1 MKISERQYKIINH
14 LLRHS
19 YEETL
24 ADLFGSMDHYKSS
37 DLIRYEQRSLDV
49 NFMMWLKRKVQ
60 PLYYNP
66 ETIDI
71 MLRPLLANL
80 LSQGQSPESPVGIE
94 QAQPQSP
101 A

>member
-1 MKISERQYKIINH
+1 MKISDRQYKIINH
-14 LLRHS
+14 LLRHP
-19 YEETL
+19 YEQTL
-24 ADLFGSMDHYKSS
+24 SDLFGSMEHYKSI
-37 DLIRYEQRSLDV
+37 DVIRYEQRSSDV

-60 PLYYNP
+60 PLYYN
-66 ETIDI
+66 EDTIDI

-80 LSQGQSPESPVGIE
+80 LSQGQWPEFPAETE